1 MEEKF
6 YSKGEL
12 AKYLNITRPTLD
24 AKINKL
30 EEQGISVELNKIR
43 DKDTGKDYF
52 RPEDVERLVKL
63 IRGEIDNSFTD
74 EKQKELDSLT
84 SKVKE
89 LERQV
94 NVKDERIKEL
104 GEELEKVR
112 SELEES
118 KGLVK
123 TLIEGEKELKD
134 AIKKEKENEEKR
146 IENERK
152 RLEIE
157 AEKERERQ
165 RKDREAD
172 KKEMALIYSVQNA
185 KETREGILQRIKHF
199 FLKDRTANTFTSNDS
214 VKDDK

>member
-1 MEEKF
+1 MAEKF

-63 IRGEIDNSFTD
+63 MHGEIDNSFTD

-118 KGLVK
+118 KELVK
-123 TLIEGEKELKD
+123 TLSESVKSLSDTVKLKEIRSLPP
-134 AIKKEKENEEKR
+134 
-146 IENERK
+146 
-152 RLEIE
+152 
-157 AEKERERQ
+157 
-165 RKDREAD
+165 
-172 KKEMALIYSVQNA
+172 A
-185 KETREGILQRIKHF
+185 KETREGLVQRIKHF
-199 FLKDRTANTFTSNDS
+199 FLGDGTVNTFTSNDS